1 MPVKP
6 SPILRDPAA
15 LSDGDLW
22 VRLRERDMASLEAL
36 YARYA
41 SYVYAL
47 ALRILGRSEEAEE
60 VVQDVFWQLWKTET
74 AYEPARASF
83 RTWLFTITR
92 NRCLDRLRRHRSR
105 SDSEMP
111 PRASGLGSAPSD
123 PEQEAILAERQKHV
137 VAAFQALP
145 EPQRRVLE
153 MGFFNGLT
161 HREIAERLGE
171 PLGTVKSRI
180 KMGMDKLKDSLRS
193 FEES

>member
-6 SPILRDPAA
+6 SPIVRDPAA

-36 YARYA
+36 YARYG

-47 ALRILGRSEEAEE
+47 ALRMLGRSDEAEE
-60 VVQDVFWQLWKTET
+60 VVQDVFWQLWKNETEYDPT
-74 AYEPARASF
+74 RAAF
-83 RTWLFTITR
+83 RTWLFAITR
-92 NRCLDRLRRHRSR
+92 SRCLDRLRRHRSR
-105 SDSEMP
+105 SDSEL
-111 PRASGLGSAPSD
+111 PRATGLGSAPSD

-145 EPQRRVLE
+145 EPQQRVLE
-153 MGFFNGLT
+153 MGLFNGLT
-161 HREIAERLGE
+161 HREIAGE

-180 KMGMDKLKDSLRS
+180 KMGMDRLKDSLRS

>member
-1 MPVKP
+1 MK
-6 SPILRDPAA
+6 SSQILHDSAT

-36 YARYA
+36 YARYGG
-41 SYVYAL
+41 YVYAL

-74 AYEPARASF
+74 AYDPARAAF
-83 RTWLFTITR
+83 RTWLFAITR
-92 NRCLDRLRRHRSR
+92 SRCLDRLRRHRSR
-105 SDSEMP
+105 SVSEL
-111 PRASGLGSAPSD
+111 PRGSALGSAAPD

>member
-1 MPVKP
+1 VKP
-6 SPILRDPAA
+6 SQILGDPAA
-15 LSDGDLW
+15 PSDGDLW

-36 YARYA
+36 YARYG
-41 SYVYAL
+41 SNVYAL
-47 ALRILGRSEEAEE
+47 AMRMLGRSEEAEE

-74 AYEPARASF
+74 AYDPARAAF
-83 RTWLFTITR
+83 RTWLFAITR
-92 NRCLDRLRRHRSR
+92 SRCLDRLRNSRSR
-105 SDSEMP
+105 SASAL
-111 PRASGLGSAPSD
+111 PRGSGLGSAPSD

-153 MGFFNGLT
+153 MGFFSGLT

>member
-1 MPVKP
+1 MPVKTVG
-6 SPILRDPAA
+6 DTTA

-36 YARYA
+36 YARYG

-47 ALRILGRSEEAEE
+47 ALRMLGRAEEAEE
-60 VVQDVFWQLWKTET
+60 IVQDVFWQLWKTET
-74 AYEPARASF
+74 AYDPARASF
-83 RTWLFTITR
+83 RTWLFAITR
-92 NRCLDRLRRHRSR
+92 NRCLDRLRRNRSR
-105 SDSEMP
+105 PSTEP
-111 PRASGLGSAPSD
+111 PRGPGLGSTPSD
-123 PEQEAILAERQKHV
+123 PEQEAILAERRRHV

-145 EPQRRVLE
+145 DPQRRVLE

>member
-1 MPVKP
+1 
-6 SPILRDPAA
+6 

-22 VRLRERDMASLEAL
+22 VRLRERDVASLEVL
-36 YARYA
+36 YDRYG

-47 ALRILGRSEEAEE
+47 CLRVLRRPEDAQE

-74 AYEPARASF
+74 AYDPARASF
-83 RTWLFTITR
+83 RTWLFAIAR
-92 NRCLDRLRRHRSR
+92 NRCLDRLRHRKSR
-105 SDSEMP
+105 SPSELPYDPGLP
-111 PRASGLGSAPSD
+111 PAPSD

-137 VAAFQALP
+137 VAAFETLP
-145 EPQRRVLE
+145 EPHRRALE

-180 KMGMDKLKDSLRS
+180 KVGMDKLKDSLRR
-193 FEES
+193 FEEA

>member
-1 MPVKP
+1 
-6 SPILRDPAA
+6 
-15 LSDGDLW
+15 
-22 VRLRERDMASLEAL
+22 MASLEAL
-36 YARYA
+36 YTRYG

-47 ALRILGRSEEAEE
+47 ALRMLGRAEDAEE
-60 VVQDVFWQLWKTET
+60 VVQDVFWQLWKNDAE
-74 AYEPARASF
+74 YDPARSAF
-83 RTWLFTITR
+83 RTWLFAITR
-92 NRCLDRLRRHRSR
+92 SRCLDRLRRHRSR
-105 SDSEMP
+105 SVSEL
-111 PRASGLGSAPSD
+111 PRGTGLGPAPPD

-145 EPQRRVLE
+145 EPQRQALE

-180 KMGMDKLKDSLRS
+180 KLGMDKLKDSLRS

>member
-6 SPILRDPAA
+6 SPIVRDPAV

-22 VRLRERDMASLEAL
+22 IRLRERDMASLEAL
-36 YARYA
+36 YARYG

-47 ALRILGRSEEAEE
+47 AMRMLGRSEEAEE
-60 VVQDVFWQLWKTET
+60 VVQDVFWQLWKNESE
-74 AYEPARASF
+74 YDPARAAF
-83 RTWLFTITR
+83 RTWLFAITR
-92 NRCLDRLRRHRSR
+92 SRCLDRLRRHRSR
-105 SDSEMP
+105 SDSEL
-111 PRASGLGSAPSD
+111 PRGSGLGSAVPD

-145 EPQRRVLE
+145 EPQQRVLE

>member
-1 MPVKP
+1 VKP
-6 SPILRDPAA
+6 FPIVRDPAV

-36 YARYA
+36 YARYG

-47 ALRILGRSEEAEE
+47 AMRMLGRSEEAEE
-60 VVQDVFWQLWKTET
+60 VVQDVFWQLWKNETEYDPT
-74 AYEPARASF
+74 RSAF
-83 RTWLFTITR
+83 RTWLFAITR
-92 NRCLDRLRRHRSR
+92 SRCLDRLRRHRSR
-105 SDSEMP
+105 SDSEL
-111 PRASGLGSAPSD
+111 PRGSGLGSTPAD

>member
-1 MPVKP
+1 VKP

-22 VRLRERDMASLEAL
+22 VRLRERDMTSLEAL

-83 RTWLFTITR
+83 RTWLFAITR
-92 NRCLDRLRRHRSR
+92 NRCLDRLRRHRGR

-137 VAAFQALP
+137 VAALQALP
-145 EPQRRVLE
+145 EPQRRFLE

>member
-6 SPILRDPAA
+6 SPILRDPAV

-22 VRLRERDMASLEAL
+22 VGLRKRDMASLEAL
-36 YARYA
+36 YARYG

-47 ALRILGRSEEAEE
+47 ALRMLGRSEEAEE

-83 RTWLFTITR
+83 RTWLFAITR
-92 NRCLDRLRRHRSR
+92 SRCLDRLRRHRSR
-105 SDSEMP
+105 SDSEM

>member
-1 MPVKP
+1 VKP
-6 SPILRDPAA
+6 FLRDRTA

-22 VRLRERDMASLEAL
+22 VRLRERDMASLEAI
-36 YARYA
+36 YARYG

-47 ALRILGRSEEAEE
+47 ALRMLGRGEEAEE
-60 VVQDVFWQLWKTET
+60 VVQDVFWQLWRNETE
-74 AYEPARASF
+74 YDPARAAF
-83 RTWLFTITR
+83 RTWLFAITR
-92 NRCLDRLRRHRSR
+92 SRCLDRLRRQKRRPASELPADSR
-105 SDSEMP
+105 LP
-111 PRASGLGSAPSD
+111 SAPSD
-123 PEQEAILAERQKHV
+123 PEQEAMLAERQKHV

-161 HREIAERLGE
+161 HREIAARLGE

-180 KMGMDKLKDSLRS
+180 KMGMDKLMDSLRG

>member
-1 MPVKP
+1 MKP
-6 SPILRDPAA
+6 SSTLRDPAA

-41 SYVYAL
+41 SYVYSL
-47 ALRILGRSEEAEE
+47 AMRMLGRPEEAEE

-74 AYEPARASF
+74 EYDAARAAF
-83 RTWLFTITR
+83 RTWLFAITR
-92 NRCLDRLRRHRSR
+92 NRCLDRLRRRRSPSGDEGPR
-105 SDSEMP
+105 S
-111 PRASGLGSAPSD
+111 ASPAPAPSD
-123 PEQEAILAERQKHV
+123 PEQQAILAERQKHV

>member
-6 SPILRDPAA
+6 SPIARDPAV

-22 VRLRERDMASLEAL
+22 VGLRERDMASLEAL
-36 YARYA
+36 YARYG

-47 ALRILGRSEEAEE
+47 ALRMLGRSEEAEE
-60 VVQDVFWQLWKTET
+60 VVQDVFWQLWKNENE
-74 AYEPARASF
+74 YDPARAAF
-83 RTWLFTITR
+83 RTWLFAITR
-92 NRCLDRLRRHRSR
+92 SRCLDRLRRHRTR
-105 SDSEMP
+105 FASELP
-111 PRASGLGSAPSD
+111 PGSGLGSAAPD

-153 MGFFNGLT
+153 MGFFSGLT

>member
-1 MPVKP
+1 VKP
-6 SPILRDPAA
+6 SQILRDPAA

-83 RTWLFTITR
+83 RTWLFAITR
-92 NRCLDRLRRHRSR
+92 SRCLDRLRHHRSR
-105 SDSEMP
+105 SDSEM

>member
-1 MPVKP
+1 VK
-6 SPILRDPAA
+6 SSIVRDPAV

-36 YARYA
+36 YARYGR
-41 SYVYAL
+41 YVYAL
-47 ALRILGRSEEAEE
+47 ALRMLGRTEEAEE
-60 VVQDVFWQLWKTET
+60 VVQDVFWQLWKNETE
-74 AYEPARASF
+74 YDPARAAF
-83 RTWLFTITR
+83 RTWLFAITR
-92 NRCLDRLRRHRSR
+92 SRCLDRLRRHRKR
-105 SDSEMP
+105 VTFDLP
-111 PRASGLGSAPSD
+111 PDTGLRPAASD
-123 PEQEAILAERQKHV
+123 PEEEAFLAERQKHV

-161 HREIAERLGE
+161 HREIAARLGE

>member
-6 SPILRDPAA
+6 FLRDRTA

-36 YARYA
+36 YARYG

-47 ALRILGRSEEAEE
+47 AMRMLGRSEEAEE
-60 VVQDVFWQLWKTET
+60 VVQDVFWQLWKNET
-74 AYEPARASF
+74 QYDPARAAF
-83 RTWLFTITR
+83 RTWLFAITR
-92 NRCLDRLRRHRSR
+92 SRCLDRLRRQRSR
-105 SDSEMP
+105 PASELPRDSALP
-111 PRASGLGSAPSD
+111 PAPSD
-123 PEQEAILAERQKHV
+123 PEQDAMLAERQKHV
-137 VAAFQALP
+137 VAAFRALP

-161 HREIAERLGE
+161 HREIAARLGE

-180 KMGMDKLKDSLRS
+180 KMGMDKLKDSLRG
-193 FEES
+193 FEESG

>member
-1 MPVKP
+1 MKP

-47 ALRILGRSEEAEE
+47 ALRILGRAEEAEE
-60 VVQDVFWQLWKTET
+60 VVQDVFWQLWKNETEYDPT
-74 AYEPARASF
+74 RAAF
-83 RTWLFTITR
+83 RTWLFAITR
-92 NRCLDRLRRHRSR
+92 SRCLDRLRRHRSR
-105 SDSEMP
+105 SDSER
-111 PRASGLGSAPSD
+111 PRGTGLGSAPSD
-123 PEQEAILAERQKHV
+123 PEQEAILAERQKHM

-145 EPQRRVLE
+145 EPQRKVLE
-153 MGFFNGLT
+153 MGFFSGLT

-180 KMGMDKLKDSLRS
+180 KMGMDRLKDSLRS